1 MVDWNMTSFDA
12 DGDVVVMKSRR
23 PRKPSSSGPSGAS
36 KSRPLANQ
44 QHIVHSGARMNK
56 QKPIKIRK
64 VMRDHMGNVITSN

>member
-23 PRKPSSSGPSGAS
+23 PRKPSSSRPSSAR

-44 QHIVHSGARMNK
+44 QHIVHSGARMNQ